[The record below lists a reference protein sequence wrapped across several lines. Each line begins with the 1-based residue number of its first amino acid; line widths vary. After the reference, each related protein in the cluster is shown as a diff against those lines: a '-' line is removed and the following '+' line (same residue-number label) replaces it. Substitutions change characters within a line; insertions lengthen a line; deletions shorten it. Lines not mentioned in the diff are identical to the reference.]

1 VVVAS
6 KLVALPLILLVALG
20 MIVPASVMAQDVG
33 EGKSSTEHVWSN
45 ATPVVANGSYARIL
59 NHTIVLAERL
69 LNMWGIPADTE
80 PWALINETKNLL
92 SNITAAEEAG
102 NKTLA
107 RELFIEGMKK
117 VHKAISLA
125 AKEYMPLPVKERLRI
140 RVRVST
146 YLRLVNALNAT
157 ARALEAAV
165 ERAESKEVINATL
178 ADELRSVLA
187 NVSKKL
193 AELRKYIDEA
203 INGTAEWDGEYFNST
218 IEEVRELLRYVS
230 KELNEAIATT
240 IVEKVEVRV
249 EALVNSTK
257 KSIEELRENAQK
269 LRDLGFVNIANK
281 LESIADKLS
290 KDLEKLESMIEE
302 KLNVSKM
309 RLIVHL
315 GNLER
320 MMFAA
325 RIQAALRHRITYRA
339 LEVGYNV
346 SKVIKAVQTLIEY
359 IESKVVPNPEIPDHI
374 KEEIEEIADLS
385 REVIDV
391 LKQLAESAASGD
403 EEGVS
408 DSIQEIKDLMDELKK
423 RVADLR
429 KEAGHGKPYLKI
441 ITAVISRV
449 EHVLNSV
456 TKYVIGHAERVLHR
470 AKEAEGE
477 KHSIAYTLTD
487 RALKLVET
495 TLKISKLHIC
505 GLSSEARD
513 LLESAEEALD
523 QAKDMIEEGNISDAV
538 EALNLSLSYLSS
550 VEDMVKC
557 NFIKNHIEV
566 AVQHINE
573 VLSILQ
579 K

>member
-1 VVVAS
+1 MVVAS

-20 MIVPASVMAQDVG
+20 VIVPTSVMAQDVG
-33 EGKSSTEHVWSN
+33 EDWSTAEHEWSN
-45 ATPVVANGSYARIL
+45 ATPVVANGSYVRIL
-59 NHTIVLAERL
+59 NHTIVLAEKL
-69 LNMWGIPADTE
+69 LNRWGIPADTE
-80 PWALINETKNLL
+80 PWALINETKKLL
-92 SNITAAEEAG
+92 SNITVAEEAG

-117 VHKAISLA
+117 VHRAISLA

-140 RVRVST
+140 RVKVST
-146 YLRLVNALNAT
+146 CLRLVNALNAT
-157 ARALEAAV
+157 ARTLEAAV

-187 NVSKKL
+187 NISKKL
-193 AELRKYIDEA
+193 AELRKYVDKV

-230 KELNEAIATT
+230 IELNEAIATT
-240 IVEKVEVRV
+240 IVEKAEVRV
-249 EALVNSTK
+249 VALINSTK
-257 KSIEELRENAQK
+257 RSIEELRENAQK
-269 LRDLGFVNIANK
+269 LRDLGLVKVANK

-290 KDLEKLESMIEE
+290 KELEKLESMVKE

-309 RLIVHL
+309 RLIVYL

-320 MMFAA
+320 MVFAT
-325 RIQAALRHRITYRA
+325 RIQAALRHRITCRA

-359 IESKVVPNPEIPDHI
+359 VESKVTPNPEIPGHI
-374 KEEIEEIADLS
+374 KEGIEEIADLS

-391 LKQLAESAASGD
+391 LKQLAERAASGD

-408 DSIQEIKDLMDELKK
+408 ESIQEIKDLVEELKEK
-423 RVADLR
+423 VVDLR

-441 ITAVISRV
+441 IMAVISRV
-449 EHVLNSV
+449 EHVLDSV

-470 AKEAEGE
+470 AEEAEGE
-477 KHSIAYTLTD
+477 KHSIAYVLTD

-495 TLKISKLHIC
+495 TLKVSKLHIC
-505 GLSSEARD
+505 GLSIEARA
-513 LLESAEEALD
+513 LLGSAEEALD
-523 QAKDMIEEGNISDAV
+523 QAKDMIKEGNISGAV

-550 VEDMVKC
+550 VENMVKC
-557 NFIKNHIEV
+557 NFIKDHIEV
-566 AVQHINE
+566 AVQHVNE